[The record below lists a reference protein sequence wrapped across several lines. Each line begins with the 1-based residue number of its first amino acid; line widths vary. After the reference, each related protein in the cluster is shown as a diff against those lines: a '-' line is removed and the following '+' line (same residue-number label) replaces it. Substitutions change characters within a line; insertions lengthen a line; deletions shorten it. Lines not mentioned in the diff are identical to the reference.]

1 MMVLVLVGV
10 LLLLIALEFPVA
22 FAMTG
27 ASAVY
32 LLLRGDIPVVVV
44 AQRVT
49 VGVDSFVLL
58 AIPFFFLAGEL
69 MNQGGITR
77 RLVDLAQ
84 SLVGGIRG
92 GLGHVTV
99 VTNMIMAGMS
109 GSSVADAAGTGA
121 VLIPAMERAGYPK
134 IFSAAL
140 VGAASTI
147 GPVIPP
153 SIPFVVYGGIT
164 GVSVGRLFLGGVV
177 PGVLMGFFLMGAV
190 YVVAQRRGYRAEG
203 WLTLSEA
210 LRNIWRAIPV
220 MLFPVIILG
229 GIFSGVVTPT
239 EAAVV
244 AVVYAV
250 FLSVL
255 FYRELRLGG
264 LVKVLTIVAGNTAKI
279 TFIIAS
285 ASLYGWLLARE
296 GVPQLFTNF
305 FLSISQEPWVILLM
319 VNILLLILGCLM
331 ETTAILVIMTPVLMD
346 LITKVGIDPV
356 HFGVVLTLNLMIGLL
371 TPPVGMVLYAVSSVA
386 KIPLWELADELKW
399 YIVALIVALGIIT
412 YIPSLVTW
420 VPNLI
425 MGPGR

>member
-10 LLLLIALEFPVA
+10 LLLLLALEFPVA
-22 FAMTG
+22 VAMTG
-27 ASAVY
+27 ASVAY
-32 LLLRGDIPVVVV
+32 LLLRGDIPLVVV

-69 MNQGGITR
+69 MNRGGITQ

-84 SLVGGIRG
+84 ALVGGIRG

-109 GSSVADAAGTGA
+109 GSAVADATGTGT

-134 IFSAAL
+134 AFSAAL

-153 SIPFVVYGGIT
+153 SIPFVIYGGIT

-177 PGVLMGFFLMGAV
+177 PGVLMGIVLMAAV
-190 YVVAQRRGYRAEG
+190 YLVAKRRGYRAEG
-203 WLTLSEA
+203 WPSLSDA
-210 LRNIWRAIPV
+210 VTSIWRAIPV
-220 MLFPVIILG
+220 MLFPFIILG

-250 FLSVL
+250 LLSTL
-255 FYRELRLGG
+255 FYRELSPTNLFQI
-264 LVKVLTIVAGNTAKI
+264 LAAVAGNTAKI

-285 ASLYGWLLARE
+285 AGLYGWLLARE
-296 GVPQLFTNF
+296 GVPQKLTEF
-305 FLSISQEPWVILLM
+305 FLSISREPWIILLM
-319 VNILLLILGCLM
+319 VNVALLILGCLM
-331 ETTAILVIMTPVLMD
+331 ETTALLVILTPVLMD

-371 TPPVGMVLYAVSSVA
+371 TPPVGMTLYVMVSLANISVTEFTRECAIFMLALVVVLG
-386 KIPLWELADELKW
+386 L
-399 YIVALIVALGIIT
+399 IT
-412 YIPSLVTW
+412 YMPGLVTFL
-420 VPNLI
+420 PHLI
-425 MGPGR
+425 MGK

>member
-10 LLLLIALEFPVA
+10 LLLFLALEFPVA
-22 FAMTG
+22 IAMTG
-27 ASAVY
+27 ASVAY
-32 LLLRGDIPVVVV
+32 LLLRGDIPLVVV

-69 MNQGGITR
+69 MNQGGITQ
-77 RLVDLAQ
+77 RLVNLAQ
-84 SLVGGIRG
+84 ALVGGIRG

-109 GSSVADAAGTGA
+109 GSAVADAAGTGA
-121 VLIPAMERAGYPK
+121 VLIPAMEQAGYPRT
-134 IFSAAL
+134 FSAAL

-153 SIPFVVYGGIT
+153 SIPFVIYGGIT

-177 PGVLMGFFLMGAV
+177 PGVLMGVFLMGAV
-190 YVVAQRRGYRAEG
+190 YVIAKRRGYRAEG
-203 WLTLSEA
+203 WLTPSEA
-210 LRNIWRAIPV
+210 LRSTWRAIPV

-229 GIFSGVVTPT
+229 GIFSGIVTPT

-250 FLSVL
+250 LLSTL
-255 FYRELRLGG
+255 FYRELSLAN
-264 LVKVLTIVAGNTAKI
+264 LFSILAAVAANTAKI

-285 ASLYGWLLARE
+285 AGLYGWLLARE
-296 GVPQLFTNF
+296 GVPQQMTEL
-305 FLSISQEPWVILLM
+305 FLSISREPWVLLLM
-319 VNILLLILGCLM
+319 VNVLLLILGCLM
-331 ETTAILVIMTPVLMD
+331 ETTALLVILTPVLMD
-346 LITKVGIDPV
+346 LITRVGIDPV

-371 TPPVGMVLYAVSSVA
+371 TPPVGMTLYVMVSLTRVSVTDFTRECA
-386 KIPLWELADELKW
+386 IFM
-399 YIVALIVALGIIT
+399 VALVVVLGLIT
-412 YIPSLVTW
+412 YIPGLVIFL
-420 VPNLI
+420 PHLI
-425 MGPGR
+425 MGK

>member
-1 MMVLVLVGV
+1 MMALVLVAV
-10 LLLLIALEFPVA
+10 LLCLMALEFPVA

-32 LLLRGDIPVVVV
+32 LLLRGDIPLVVI
-44 AQRVT
+44 AQRVS

-69 MNQGGITR
+69 MNQGGITK

-84 SLVGGIRG
+84 ALVGGIRG

-109 GSSVADAAGTGA
+109 GSAVADATGTGA
-121 VLIPAMERAGYPK
+121 VLIPAMVDAGYPK

-153 SIPFVVYGGIT
+153 SIPFVIYGGIT

-177 PGVLMGFFLMGAV
+177 PGVLMGVFLMGAV
-190 YVVAQRRGYRAEG
+190 YVVAKRRGYRAEG
-203 WLTLSEA
+203 WLTPSEA

-250 FLSVL
+250 FLSIL
-255 FYRELRLGG
+255 FYRELTPWKLIH
-264 LVKVLTIVAGNTAKI
+264 VLTTVAGNTARI

-285 ASLYGWLLARE
+285 AGLYGWLLARE
-296 GVPQLFTNF
+296 GVPALFTNF
-305 FLSISQEPWVILLM
+305 FLSISREPWVILLM

-331 ETTAILVIMTPVLMD
+331 ETTALLVILTPVLMD

-356 HFGVVLTLNLMIGLL
+356 HFGVVFTLNLMIGLL
-371 TPPVGMVLYAVSSVA
+371 TPPVGMVLYVMVS
-386 KIPLWELADELKW
+386 LAGVSITEFTKECAIFML
-399 YIVALIVALGIIT
+399 ALLVVLILIT
-412 YIPSLVTW
+412 YVPGLVTFLPHL
-420 VPNLI
+420 V
-425 MGPGR
+425 MGK

>member
-1 MMVLVLVGV
+1 MMALVLVGV
-10 LLLLIALEFPVA
+10 LLLLMSLEFPVA

-32 LLLRGDIPVVVV
+32 LLLRGDIPLVVV
-44 AQRVT
+44 AQRVA

-69 MNQGGITR
+69 MNQGGITK

-84 SLVGGIRG
+84 ALVGGIRG

-109 GSSVADAAGTGA
+109 GSAVADASGTGT
-121 VLIPAMERAGYPK
+121 VLIPAMVRAGYPK

-190 YVVAQRRGYRAEG
+190 YVVAKRRGYRAEG

-210 LRNIWRAIPV
+210 FRNIWRAIPV

-239 EAAVV
+239 EAAVI
-244 AVVYAV
+244 AVFYAV

-255 FYRELRLGG
+255 FYRELTVGK
-264 LVKVLTIVAGNTAKI
+264 LVHVLITVAGNTAKI

-285 ASLYGWLLARE
+285 AGLYGWLLARE

-305 FLSISQEPWVILLM
+305 FLSVSHEPWIILLM
-319 VNILLLILGCLM
+319 VNVLLLILGTLM
-331 ETTAILVIMTPVLMD
+331 ETTAILVILTPVLMD

-371 TPPVGMVLYAVSSVA
+371 TPPVGMVLYVMVS
-386 KIPLWELADELKW
+386 LAGVSITEFTKECAIFML
-399 YIVALIVALGIIT
+399 ALLVVLILIT
-412 YIPSLVTW
+412 YIPGLVMFL
-420 VPNLI
+420 PHLI
-425 MGPGR
+425 MGR

>member
-1 MMVLVLVGV
+1 MVLVLVGV
-10 LLLLIALEFPVA
+10 LLLLMALEFPVA
-22 FAMTG
+22 FCMTG

-32 LLLRGDIPVVVV
+32 LLLRGDIPPVVI
-44 AQRVT
+44 AQRVS

-77 RLVDLAQ
+77 RLVSLAQ
-84 SLVGGIRG
+84 ALVGGVRG

-109 GSSVADAAGTGA
+109 GSAVADATGTGA
-121 VLIPAMERAGYPK
+121 VLIPAMVNAGYPK

-153 SIPFVVYGGIT
+153 SIPFVIYGGIT

-177 PGVLMGFFLMGAV
+177 PGVLMGVFLMGAV
-190 YVVAQRRGYRAEG
+190 YVVAKKRGYRAEG
-203 WLTLSEA
+203 WLTFSEA

-255 FYRELRLGG
+255 FYRELTLGK
-264 LVKVLTIVAGNTAKI
+264 LARVLTSVAANTAKI

-285 ASLYGWLLARE
+285 ASIYGWLLARE

-305 FLSISQEPWVILLM
+305 FLSISQEPWIILLM
-319 VNILLLILGCLM
+319 VNVLLLILGCLM
-331 ETTAILVIMTPVLMD
+331 ETTAILVILTPVLMD
-346 LITKVGIDPV
+346 LIMKVGIDPV
-356 HFGVVLTLNLMIGLL
+356 HFGVVFTLNLMIGLL
-371 TPPVGMVLYAVSSVA
+371 TPPVGMTLYVMVSLARVSVTDFTRECAIFMLALLVVL
-386 KIPLWELADELKW
+386 IL
-399 YIVALIVALGIIT
+399 IT
-412 YIPSLVTW
+412 YIPGLVTFLPKL
-420 VPNLI
+420 V
-425 MGPGR
+425 MGG

>member
-1 MMVLVLVGV
+1 MMALVLVGV
-10 LLLLIALEFPVA
+10 LLLLMALEFPVA

-27 ASAVY
+27 ASVVY
-32 LLLRGDIPVVVV
+32 LLLKGDIPLVIV

-69 MNQGGITR
+69 MNQGGITQ

-84 SLVGGIRG
+84 ALVGGIRG

-109 GSSVADAAGTGA
+109 GSAVADATGTGA
-121 VLIPAMERAGYPK
+121 VLIPAMVRAGYPRV
-134 IFSAAL
+134 FSAAL

-153 SIPFVVYGGIT
+153 SIPFVIYGGIT

-177 PGVLMGFFLMGAV
+177 PGVLMGVFLMGAV
-190 YVVAQRRGYRAEG
+190 YVVAKQRGYRAEG
-203 WLTLSEA
+203 WLTLSDA
-210 LRNIWRAIPV
+210 VWNIWRAIPV

-244 AVVYAV
+244 AVVYALV
-250 FLSVL
+250 LSVL
-255 FYRELRLGG
+255 FYREIALGG
-264 LVKVLTIVAGNTAKI
+264 LLRLLTTVAGNTAKI

-296 GVPQLFTNF
+296 GVPALFTNF
-305 FLSISQEPWVILLM
+305 FLSISREPWVILLM
-319 VNILLLILGCLM
+319 VNVLLLILGCLM
-331 ETTAILVIMTPVLMD
+331 ETTAILVILTPVLMD

-356 HFGVVLTLNLMIGLL
+356 HFGVVFTLNLMIGLL
-371 TPPVGMVLYAVSSVA
+371 TPPVGMVLYVMVS
-386 KIPLWELADELKW
+386 LAGVSITEFTKECAIFML
-399 YIVALIVALGIIT
+399 ALLVVLILIT
-412 YIPSLVTW
+412 YVPGLVTFLPHL
-420 VPNLI
+420 V
-425 MGPGR
+425 MGK

>member
-1 MMVLVLVGV
+1 MLILVGV
-10 LLLLIALEFPVA
+10 LLLLLALEFPVA

-32 LLLRGDIPVVVV
+32 ILAKGGIPLVVM

-69 MNQGGITR
+69 MNRGGITQ
-77 RLVDLAQ
+77 RLIDLAQ
-84 SLVGGIRG
+84 ALVGGIRG

-109 GSSVADAAGTGA
+109 GSAVADATGTGTL
-121 VLIPAMERAGYPK
+121 LIPAMERAGYPK
-134 IFSAAL
+134 TFSAAL

-153 SIPFVVYGGIT
+153 SIPFVIYGGIT

-177 PGVLMGFFLMGAV
+177 PGVLMGVFLMGAV
-190 YVVAQRRGYRAEG
+190 YWVAKRRGYRAEG
-203 WLTLSEA
+203 WPRLSDALTS
-210 LRNIWRAIPV
+210 IWRAIPV
-220 MLFPVIILG
+220 MLFPFIILG

-250 FLSVL
+250 FLATL
-255 FYRELRLGG
+255 FYRELTPGD
-264 LVKVLTIVAGNTAKI
+264 LVRVLTSVAGNTAKI

-285 ASLYGWLLARE
+285 AGLYGWLLARE
-296 GVPQLFTNF
+296 GAPQRLADLFLNV
-305 FLSISQEPWVILLM
+305 SREPWAILLM
-319 VNILLLILGCLM
+319 VNLLLLILGCLM
-331 ETTAILVIMTPVLMD
+331 ETTALLVILTPVLMD

-371 TPPVGMVLYAVSSVA
+371 TPPVGMTLYVMVSLANISVTEFTRECAIFMLALVVVLG
-386 KIPLWELADELKW
+386 L
-399 YIVALIVALGIIT
+399 IT
-412 YIPSLVTW
+412 YVPGLVTFL
-420 VPNLI
+420 PHLI
-425 MGPGR
+425 MGR

>member
-1 MMVLVLVGV
+1 MAVVLVGS
-10 LLLLIALEFPVA
+10 LLLLLALEFPVA

-32 LLLRGDIPVVVV
+32 ILLQGGIPLVVM
-44 AQRVT
+44 AQRVA

-69 MNQGGITR
+69 MNQGGITK

-84 SLVGGIRG
+84 ALVGGIRG
-92 GLGHVTV
+92 GLGHVAV

-109 GSSVADAAGTGA
+109 GSAVADATGTGSI
-121 VLIPAMERAGYPK
+121 LIPAMERAGYPK
-134 IFSAAL
+134 VFSAAL

-164 GVSVGRLFLGGVV
+164 GVSVGRLFLGGVM
-177 PGVLMGFFLMGAV
+177 PGVLMGLFMMGAV
-190 YVVAQRRGYRAEG
+190 YYVAKRRGYRAEG
-203 WLTLSEA
+203 WMTVRDA
-210 LRNIWRAIPV
+210 LHSIWRAIPV
-220 MLFPVIILG
+220 MLFPFIILG
-229 GIFSGVVTPT
+229 GIFSGIVTPT

-250 FLSVL
+250 LLATL
-255 FYRELRLGG
+255 FYRELSPSDL
-264 LVKVLTIVAGNTAKI
+264 LHVLSRVAGNTAKI

-296 GVPQLFTNF
+296 GVPQLFADY
-305 FLSISQEPWVILLM
+305 FLSFSREPRVILLM
-319 VNILLLILGCLM
+319 LNLFLLVLGCLM
-331 ETTAILVIMTPVLMD
+331 ETTSLLIILTPVLME

-356 HFGVVLTLNLMIGLL
+356 HFGVVMTLNLMIGLL
-371 TPPVGMVLYAVSSVA
+371 TPPVGMTLYVMVSLTGVSVTDFTRECG
-386 KIPLWELADELKW
+386 IFLL
-399 YIVALIVALGIIT
+399 ALIAVLLLIT
-412 YIPSLVTW
+412 YVPWTVTYLPDLV
-420 VPNLI
+420 
-425 MGPGR
+425 MGR

>member
-1 MMVLVLVGV
+1 MMALVLVGV
-10 LLLLIALEFPVA
+10 LLLLMALEFPVA

-27 ASAVY
+27 ASVVY
-32 LLLRGDIPVVVV
+32 ILLQGDIPLLVV
-44 AQRVT
+44 AQRVS

-58 AIPFFFLAGEL
+58 ALPFFFLAGEL
-69 MNQGGITR
+69 MNQGGITK

-84 SLVGGIRG
+84 SLVGGITG

-109 GSSVADAAGTGA
+109 GSAVADATGTGS
-121 VLIPAMERAGYPK
+121 VLIPAMVKAGYPRV
-134 IFSAAL
+134 FSAAL

-177 PGVLMGFFLMGAV
+177 PGVLMGLFLMGAV
-190 YVVAQRRGYRAEG
+190 YVLAKRRGYRSEG
-203 WLTLSEA
+203 WMSFSQT
-210 LRNIWRAIPV
+210 LRNIYRAIPV

-229 GIFSGVVTPT
+229 GIFGGVVTPT

-255 FYRELRLGG
+255 FYKELSVGK
-264 LVKVLTIVAGNTAKI
+264 LVHVLTTVAGNSARI

-285 ASLYGWLLARE
+285 AGLYGWLLSRE
-296 GVPQLFTNF
+296 GVPELVTNF
-305 FLSISQEPWVILLM
+305 FLSISREPWAILLM
-319 VNILLLILGCLM
+319 VNILLLVLGCLM
-331 ETTAILVIMTPVLMD
+331 DTMVILVILTPTLMS

-356 HFGVVLTLNLMIGLL
+356 HFGVVFTLNLMIGLL
-371 TPPVGMVLYAVSSVA
+371 TPPVGMVMYVMMSLANISMTEFA
-386 KIPLWELADELKW
+386 KECAIYMLALL
-399 YIVALIVALGIIT
+399 VVLVLIT
-412 YIPSLVTW
+412 YIPGFVTFL
-420 VPNLI
+420 PNLI
-425 MGPGR
+425 MGH

>member
-1 MMVLVLVGV
+1 MMVLVLIGV
-10 LLLLIALEFPVA
+10 LLLLLALEFPVA
-22 FAMTG
+22 IAMSG
-27 ASAVY
+27 ASVAY
-32 LLLRGDIPVVVV
+32 LLLRGDIPLIVV

-69 MNQGGITR
+69 MNQGGITK

-84 SLVGGIRG
+84 ALVGGIRG

-109 GSSVADAAGTGA
+109 GSAVADATGTAA
-121 VLIPAMERAGYPK
+121 VLIPAMEQAGYPR

-153 SIPFVVYGGIT
+153 SIPFVIYGGIT

-177 PGVLMGFFLMGAV
+177 PGVLMGLFMMGAV
-190 YVVAQRRGYRAEG
+190 YLVAKRRGYRAEG

-210 LRNIWRAIPV
+210 LRSIWRAIPV

-255 FYRELRLGG
+255 FYREMTPGK
-264 LVKVLTIVAGNTAKI
+264 LVGVLTLVAGNTAKI

-296 GVPQLFTNF
+296 GVPQLFTTF
-305 FLSISQEPWVILLM
+305 FLSLSREPWLILLM
-319 VNILLLILGCLM
+319 VNVLLLILGCLM
-331 ETTAILVIMTPVLMD
+331 ETTAILVILTPVLMD

-371 TPPVGMVLYAVSSVA
+371 TPPVGMVLYVMVSLAKVSVTAFTKECAVFM
-386 KIPLWELADELKW
+386 LALL
-399 YIVALIVALGIIT
+399 VVLILIT
-412 YIPSLVTW
+412 YVPGLVTFLPQA
-420 VPNLI
+420 V
-425 MGPGR
+425 MGR

>member
-1 MMVLVLVGV
+1 MMALVLVGV
-10 LLLLIALEFPVA
+10 LLLLMALEFPVA

-32 LLLRGDIPVVVV
+32 LLFRGDIPLVVT
-44 AQRVT
+44 AQRVS

-69 MNQGGITR
+69 MNQGGITK

-84 SLVGGIRG
+84 ALVGGIRG

-109 GSSVADAAGTGA
+109 GSAVADATGTGA
-121 VLIPAMERAGYPK
+121 VLIPAMVEAGYPK

-190 YVVAQRRGYRAEG
+190 YVVAKRRGYRAEG
-203 WLTLSEA
+203 WLTASEA

-229 GIFSGVVTPT
+229 GIFSGAVTPT

-255 FYRELRLGG
+255 FYRELTPSQLIH
-264 LVKVLTIVAGNTAKI
+264 VLTTVAGNTAKI

-296 GVPQLFTNF
+296 GVPALFTNF
-305 FLSISQEPWVILLM
+305 FLSISREPWVILLM
-319 VNILLLILGCLM
+319 VNILVLILGCLM
-331 ETTAILVIMTPVLMD
+331 ETTAILVILTPVLMD

-356 HFGVVLTLNLMIGLL
+356 HFGVVFTLNLMVGLL
-371 TPPVGMVLYAVSSVA
+371 TPPVGMVLYVMVS
-386 KIPLWELADELKW
+386 LAGVSITEFTKECAIFML
-399 YIVALIVALGIIT
+399 ALLVVLILIT
-412 YIPSLVTW
+412 YIPGLVTFL
-420 VPNLI
+420 PRLI
-425 MGPGR
+425 MGK

>member
-1 MMVLVLVGV
+1 MMAGVLVGV
-10 LLLLIALEFPVA
+10 LLLLLALECPVA

-27 ASAVY
+27 ASVAY
-32 LLLRGDIPVVVV
+32 LLLRGDIPLVVV

-69 MNQGGITR
+69 MNQGGITQ

-84 SLVGGIRG
+84 ALVGGIRG

-109 GSSVADAAGTGA
+109 GSAVADATGTAA

-134 IFSAAL
+134 VFSAAL

-177 PGVLMGFFLMGAV
+177 PGVLMGVFMMGAV
-190 YVVAQRRGYRAEG
+190 YVVAKRRGYRAEG
-203 WLTLSEA
+203 RLTLKQA
-210 LRNIWRAIPV
+210 LINIWRAIPV

-229 GIFSGVVTPT
+229 GIFSGIVTPT
-239 EAAVV
+239 EAAVI

-250 FLSVL
+250 FLAL
-255 FYRELRLGG
+255 FFYRELSLGRLVG
-264 LVKVLTIVAGNTAKI
+264 VLTSVAGNTAKI
-279 TFIIAS
+279 AFIIAS

-296 GVPQLFTNF
+296 GVPTLFTNF
-305 FLSISQEPWVILLM
+305 FLSVSHRPWVILLM
-319 VNILLLILGCLM
+319 INVLLLILGCLM
-331 ETTAILVIMTPVLMD
+331 ETTALLVILSPVLMD
-346 LITKVGIDPV
+346 LITRVGIDPV

-371 TPPVGMVLYAVSSVA
+371 TPPVGMVLYVMVSIADVSVTEFTRECG
-386 KIPLWELADELKW
+386 IFMLALL
-399 YIVALIVALGIIT
+399 VVLILIT
-412 YIPSLVTW
+412 YISGLVTFL
-420 VPNLI
+420 PDLI
-425 MGPGR
+425 MGR

>member
-1 MMVLVLVGV
+1 MTVLVGT
-10 LLLLIALEFPVA
+10 LLILLALGFPVA

-27 ASAVY
+27 ASAIYV
-32 LLLRGDIPVVVV
+32 LLQGGIPLVVM

-84 SLVGGIRG
+84 ALVGGIRG

-99 VTNMIMAGMS
+99 MTNMIMAGMS
-109 GSSVADAAGTGA
+109 GSSVADATGTGA
-121 VLIPAMERAGYPK
+121 VLIPAMERAGYPR

-153 SIPFVVYGGIT
+153 SIPFVIYGGIT
-164 GVSVGRLFLGGVV
+164 GVSVGRLFLGGIV
-177 PGVLMGFFLMGAV
+177 PGALMGLFMMGAV
-190 YVVAQRRGYRAEG
+190 YIVAKRRGYRAEG
-203 WLTLSEA
+203 WLTLSQS
-210 LRNIWRAIPV
+210 LRSIWRAIPV

-255 FYRELRLGG
+255 FYRELTLRG
-264 LVKVLTIVAGNTAKI
+264 LARVLIGVAANTAKI

-296 GVPQLFTNF
+296 GAPQRLTSF
-305 FLSISQEPWVILLM
+305 FLSLSNEPWVILLM
-319 VNILLLILGCLM
+319 VNVMLLVLGCLM
-331 ETTAILVIMTPVLMD
+331 ETTAILVILTPVLMD

-371 TPPVGMVLYAVSSVA
+371 TPPVGMTLYVMVSLARVSVTDFTRECAIFMLALVVVLV
-386 KIPLWELADELKW
+386 L
-399 YIVALIVALGIIT
+399 IT
-412 YIPSLVTW
+412 YVPGLVTCL
-420 VPNLI
+420 PQLI
-425 MGPGR
+425 MGR

>member
-10 LLLLIALEFPVA
+10 LLLLMALEFPVA

-27 ASAVY
+27 ASAAY
-32 LLLRGDIPVVVV
+32 ILLKGDIPLIVV

-69 MNQGGITR
+69 MNQGGITK

-84 SLVGGIRG
+84 AMVGGVRG

-109 GSSVADAAGTGA
+109 GSAVADATGTGA
-121 VLIPAMERAGYPK
+121 VLIPAMVEAGYPRV
-134 IFSAAL
+134 FSAAL

-153 SIPFVVYGGIT
+153 SIPFVIYGGIT

-177 PGVLMGFFLMGAV
+177 PGILMGFFLMGAV
-190 YVVAQRRGYRAEG
+190 YMMAKKRGYRAEG

-255 FYRELRLGG
+255 FYHELTPRQLI
-264 LVKVLTIVAGNTAKI
+264 KVLTLVAGNTAKI

-285 ASLYGWLLARE
+285 AGLYGWLLARE
-296 GVPQLFTNF
+296 GVPQMFTDF
-305 FLSISQEPWVILLM
+305 FLSVSRDPWVILLM
-319 VNILLLILGCLM
+319 VNVLLLILGCLM
-331 ETTAILVIMTPVLMD
+331 ETTAILVILTPVLMD

-371 TPPVGMVLYAVSSVA
+371 TPPVGMVLYVMVSLAKVSVTEFT
-386 KIPLWELADELKW
+386 KECGIFMLAL
-399 YIVALIVALGIIT
+399 VVVLGLIT
-412 YIPSLVTW
+412 YIPGLVIFL
-420 VPNLI
+420 PHLI
-425 MGPGR
+425 MGK

>member
-1 MMVLVLVGV
+1 MVLVLVGT
-10 LLLLIALEFPVA
+10 LLLLLALELPVA

-27 ASAVY
+27 ASALY
-32 LLLRGDIPVVVV
+32 ILLQGGIPLVVM

-84 SLVGGIRG
+84 ALVGGVRG

-109 GSSVADAAGTGA
+109 GSAVADATGTGTI
-121 VLIPAMERAGYPK
+121 LIPAMERAGYPK
-134 IFSAAL
+134 VFSAAL

-153 SIPFVVYGGIT
+153 SIPFVIYGGIT

-177 PGVLMGFFLMGAV
+177 PGVLMGLFMMGAV
-190 YVVAQRRGYRAEG
+190 YYVAQRRGYRAEG
-203 WLTLSEA
+203 WVSVREA
-210 LRNIWRAIPV
+210 LRSIWRAIPV

-229 GIFSGVVTPT
+229 GIFSGIVTPT

-250 FLSVL
+250 CLATL
-255 FYRELRLGG
+255 FYRELSLAGLFRLLG
-264 LVKVLTIVAGNTAKI
+264 TVAGNTAKI
-279 TFIIAS
+279 TLIIAS
-285 ASLYGWLLARE
+285 AGLYGWLLARE
-296 GVPQLFTNF
+296 GVPQLFADIV
-305 FLSISQEPWVILLM
+305 LSISREPWI
-319 VNILLLILGCLM
+319 ILLLLNVFLLVLGMLM
-331 ETTAILVIMTPVLMD
+331 ETTAILVILTPVLMD
-346 LITKVGIDPV
+346 LVTKVGIDPV
-356 HFGVVLTLNLMIGLL
+356 HFGVVFTLNLMVGLL
-371 TPPVGMVLYAVSSVA
+371 TPPVGMTLYVMVGLTNVSVTEFTRECAVFMA
-386 KIPLWELADELKW
+386 
-399 YIVALIVALGIIT
+399 ALIIVLVLIT
-412 YIPSLVTW
+412 YVPGLVTFLPDL
-420 VPNLI
+420 V
-425 MGPGR
+425 MGR